1 MTVATL
7 FIDLQ
12 VDFFSSHPRLIQ
24 NRSQLIANVNG
35 LAAIS
40 RRSGSRVFW
49 IKQIFARDLSD
60 APDIVRQGGYRIT
73 MEGTEGAQ
81 LLPELAVHESDF
93 TIVKKRY
100 SAFYGTDLDSLLG
113 HIACDR
119 IVIAGINTHACVR
132 TTAIDAYQRD
142 YKVILAVDCIESYDQ
157 VHHDISIRY
166 MDGKIGL
173 AMTNPELE
181 VELRNSP

>member
-24 NRSQLIANVNG
+24 NRSRLASNVNR

-40 RRSGSRVFW
+40 RSSGASIFW
-49 IKQIFARDLSD
+49 VKQIFAADLHD
-60 APDIVRQGGYRIT
+60 APHAVRHGGYRIT
-73 MEGTEGAQ
+73 VQGTYGAQ
-81 LLPELAVHESDF
+81 LLPEIGVDAADH

-100 SAFYGTDLDSLLG
+100 SAFFGTELDSILQRL
-113 HIACDR
+113 ACDR

-132 TTAIDAYQRD
+132 TTAVDAYQRD
-142 YKVILAVDCIESYDQ
+142 YKILLADDCIDSYDR
-157 VHHDISIRY
+157 VHHDISMHY
-166 MDGKIGL
+166 MDGKIGVAL
-173 AMTNPELE
+173 TNTQLE
-181 VELRNSP
+181 AELRKHP